1 MRWAAGMARFY
12 TNSLQNYDW
21 KFTCAPYSVLT
32 MIDKLIRWIGA
43 FLRERQT
50 YGELRRLD
58 DRMLRDIGLH
68 RSELGPLFG
77 QLRNLN

>member
-1 MRWAAGMARFY
+1 
-12 TNSLQNYDW
+12 
-21 KFTCAPYSVLT
+21 

-68 RSELGPLFG
+68 RSELGLD
-77 QLRNLN
+77 RNFD